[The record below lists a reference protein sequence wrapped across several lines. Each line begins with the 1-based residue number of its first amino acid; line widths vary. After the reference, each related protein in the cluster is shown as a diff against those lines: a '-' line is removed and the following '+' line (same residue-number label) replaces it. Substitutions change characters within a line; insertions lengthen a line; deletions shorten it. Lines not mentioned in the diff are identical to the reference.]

1 MAKEKINLAVIGFG
15 YWGPNLVRNFV
26 ALQQAKVG
34 LICDIAEKQLKKA
47 SQAYPWI
54 KATRNYAEVLE
65 NQKTQAVAI
74 ATPVKTHYQLAL
86 KALRAGKHVLVE
98 KPLAYTA
105 KEAKDLIRVALKKD
119 LILMAGHTFVFTP
132 AVQKLKEIVEKKEL
146 GRLFYYDSVRVN
158 LGLYQKDVNV
168 IWDLATHDLAILD
181 FLLGKKPRAVW
192 AVGFSHFKYSPEDMA
207 YLLLEYEENF
217 LAHIHVSWIAPVK
230 IRLIII
236 GGSKKMAMFDDIQP
250 SEKIKIYDQSVRID
264 LSKET
269 PFTPIYRH
277 GQVVIPH
284 LKQEEALKIECQHF
298 LESIKQG
305 FKPITDGEAGLRVVE
320 VLEGLEKSL
329 KLGGKKIKLCK

>member
-26 ALQQAKVG
+26 ALQQAKVS

-47 SQAYPWI
+47 SQDYSWI
-54 KATRNYAEVLE
+54 KTTRNYADVLE
-65 NQKTQAVAI
+65 NQKIQALAI
-74 ATPVKTHYQLAL
+74 ATPVKTHYQLAY
-86 KALRAGKHVLVE
+86 KALMAGKHVLVE
-98 KPLAYTA
+98 KPLACAA
-105 KEAKDLIRVALKKD
+105 KEAKELIKVALKKD
-119 LILMAGHTFVFTP
+119 LVLMAGHTFVFTP
-132 AVQKLKEIVEKKEL
+132 AVQKLKEIVEKKEI

-181 FLLGKKPRAVW
+181 FLLGKKPRAVS
-192 AVGFSHFKYSPEDMA
+192 AVGFSHFKNSPEDIA
-207 YLLLEYEENF
+207 YLGLYYDRGF

-230 IRLIII
+230 IRLVII
-236 GGSKKMAMFDDIQP
+236 GGSKKMILYDDIQP
-250 SEKIKIYDQSVRID
+250 SEKIKIYDRSVRID
-264 LSKET
+264 LTKET
-269 PFTPIYRH
+269 PFTPVYRH

-284 LKQEEALKIECQHF
+284 LESEEALKIECQHF

-305 FKPITDGEAGLRVVE
+305 LRPITDGETGLRVVE

-329 KLGGKKIKLCK
+329 KLGGKKIKLPK